1 MSEEVGRMSADREL
15 AELTESARREIA
27 DAPDQAALEAV
38 RVRYLGRKDGELTR
52 RVKSLGS
59 LPAAEKPAAGAALN
73 RAKTDVET
81 ALGERERA
89 LRERSLSSS
98 LSGEALDLTLPGR
111 PMRLG
116 RLHPISRT
124 IRDISRIFLS
134 MGFEAVEGPEIEWDY
149 YNFEALNIPAGHPAR
164 DKFNT
169 LWVAE
174 DSVAAASVAR
184 SASGGG
190 STRAEP
196 ARRVMGPMLFR
207 THTSPM
213 QIRTMEQ
220 RRPPVRVVVP
230 GRCYRF
236 EATDAT
242 HESVF
247 FQYEGLAI
255 DEKLSMADL
264 KGVLYSFA
272 RQIFG
277 GERKVRF
284 RPDYFPFTEPSAEIA
299 FDCFVCDGTGQVGGG
314 RCATCAGSGW
324 IEAAGCGMVHPDVL
338 RRVGYDPARYQGFAF
353 GGGVDRLAG
362 LLTGTPDIRLFYQND
377 LRYLESV

>member
-1 MSEEVGRMSADREL
+1 MDWRAKVKELREQAL
-15 AELTESARREIA
+15 PEI
-27 DAPDQAALEAV
+27 
-38 RVRYLGRKDGELTR
+38 
-52 RVKSLGS
+52 
-59 LPAAEKPAAGAALN
+59 
-73 RAKTDVET
+73 KTDVHLASLESRRVRWLGRSGLITQLLKSIVEAPAQERREFGT
-81 ALGERERA
+81 AANA
-89 LRERSLSSS
+89 LKDEV
-98 LSGEALDLTLPGR
+98 EAALDAQVAEVKAATTDLRVQAEKLDLTLPGR
-111 PMRLG
+111 PIRLG

-134 MGFEAVEGPEIEWDY
+134 MGFESVEGPEIEWDY

-169 LWVAE
+169 LWVAQE
-174 DSVAAASVAR
+174 SATALSVAR
-184 SASGGG
+184 TGTGGATSRG
-190 STRAEP
+190 EHAGHD
-196 ARRVMGPMLFR
+196 MGPMLFR

-220 RRPPVRVVVP
+220 RPPPVRVIVP

-255 DEKLSMADL
+255 DEKMSMADL

-272 RQIFG
+272 RQLFG

-299 FDCFVCDGTGQVGGG
+299 FDCFVCDGSGRTDGG

-324 IEAAGCGMVHPDVL
+324 IEAAGCGMVHPDAL
-338 RRVGYDPARYQGFAF
+338 RRVGYDPAKYQGFAF
-353 GGGVDRLAG
+353 GGGVERLAM
-362 LLTGTPDIRLFYQND
+362 LLTGTPDIRLFHQND

>member
-1 MSEEVGRMSADREL
+1 MTGTDDL
-15 AELTESARREIA
+15 AELVRRALREIA
-27 DAPDQAALEAV
+27 DAPDAAALDAV
-38 RVRYLGRKDGELTR
+38 RVRYLGRKDGEFTR
-52 RVKSLGS
+52 RLKSLATLS
-59 LPAAEKPAAGAALN
+59 ATEKPAAGAAINTAKAELEAALAERD
-73 RAKTDVET
+73 RAI
-81 ALGERERA
+81 RA
-89 LRERSLSSS
+89 RSLESSFA
-98 LSGEALDLTLPGR
+98 GDALDLTLPGR
-111 PMRLG
+111 PVRLG
-116 RLHPISRT
+116 RMHPISRT
-124 IRDISRIFLS
+124 IRDITRIFLS

-169 LWVAE
+169 LWVAQ
-174 DSVAAASVAR
+174 DSLVAGEVAR
-184 SASGGG
+184 SADGGG
-190 STRAEP
+190 STRVAP
-196 ARRVMGPMLFR
+196 SGRDLGPMLFR

-220 RRPPVRVVVP
+220 RKPPVRVVVP

-272 RQIFG
+272 RQLFG

-299 FDCFVCDGTGQVGGG
+299 FDCFVCDGAGVTNTG
-314 RCATCAGSGW
+314 RCATCAGAGW
-324 IEAAGCGMVHPDVL
+324 IEAAGCGMVHPDAL
-338 RRVGYDPARYQGFAF
+338 RRVGYDPAEHQGFAF
-353 GGGVDRLAG
+353 GGGVERLAM
-362 LLTGTPDIRLFYQND
+362 LLTGTPDIRLFHQND
-377 LRYLESV
+377 LRYLETV

>member
-1 MSEEVGRMSADREL
+1 MADELGEVAAR
-15 AELTESARREIA
+15 ARRDIA
-27 DAPDQAALEAV
+27 DAPNEAALEAV
-38 RVRYLGRKDGELTR
+38 RVRYLGRKEGELTAR
-52 RVKSLGS
+52 MKAVTA
-59 LPAAEKPAAGAALN
+59 LPAAERPAAGAALN
-73 RAKTDVET
+73 AAKAEIE
-81 ALGERERA
+81 ALLSDRERA
-89 LRERSLSSS
+89 LRGADLERSLAE
-98 LSGEALDLTLPGR
+98 GALDLTLPGR
-111 PMRLG
+111 PVRLG
-116 RLHPISRT
+116 RMHPISRT
-124 IRDISRIFLS
+124 IRDITRIFLG
-134 MGFEAVEGPEIEWDY
+134 MGFESVEGPEIEWDY

-169 LWVAE
+169 LWVADE
-174 DSVAAASVAR
+174 QQSAMTLARTATGSASAR
-184 SASGGG
+184 SD
-190 STRAEP
+190 STGRD
-196 ARRVMGPMLFR
+196 MGPMLFR

-220 RRPPVRVVVP
+220 RRPPVRVIVP

-255 DEKLSMADL
+255 DEKMSMADL

-272 RQIFG
+272 RQLFG

-299 FDCFVCDGTGQVGGG
+299 FDCFVCDGTGQSAGG
-314 RCATCAGSGW
+314 RCATCEGSGW
-324 IEAAGCGMVHPDVL
+324 IEAAGCGMVHPEAL
-338 RRVGYDPARYQGFAF
+338 RRVGYDPAKYQGFAF
-353 GGGVDRLAG
+353 GGGVERLAM
-362 LLTGTPDIRLFYQND
+362 LLTGTPDIRLFHQND

>member
-1 MSEEVGRMSADREL
+1 MTSAGEL
-15 AELTESARREIA
+15 ADLVARALREIA
-27 DAPDQAALEAV
+27 DATDAAALDTV
-38 RVRYLGRKDGELTR
+38 RVRYLGRRDGALTTL
-52 RVKSLGS
+52 VKGLAS
-59 LPAAEKPAAGAALN
+59 LPATEKPAAGAAIN
-73 RAKTDVET
+73 KAKTAIEA
-81 ALGERERA
+81 ALAERERA
-89 LRERSLSSS
+89 IRERSLASS
-98 LSGEALDLTLPGR
+98 LSDEALDLTLPGR
-111 PMRLG
+111 PVRLG
-116 RLHPISRT
+116 RMHPISRT

-169 LWVAE
+169 LWVDQA
-174 DSVAAASVAR
+174 SVGAASVAH
-184 SASGGG
+184 AVTGGG

-196 ARRVMGPMLFR
+196 SRRDMGPMLFR

-220 RRPPVRVVVP
+220 RKPPVRVVVP

-255 DEKLSMADL
+255 DEKLTMADL

-272 RQIFG
+272 RQLFG
-277 GERKVRF
+277 GDRKVRF

-299 FDCFVCDGTGQVGGG
+299 FDCFVCDGAGVTNTG
-314 RCATCAGSGW
+314 RCATCGGAGW
-324 IEAAGCGMVHPDVL
+324 IEAAGCGMVHPDAL
-338 RRVGYDPARYQGFAF
+338 RRVGYDPAEHQGFAF
-353 GGGVDRLAG
+353 GGGVERLAM
-362 LLTGTPDIRLFYQND
+362 LLTGTPDIRLFHQND

>member
-1 MSEEVGRMSADREL
+1 MTSGGDPADL
-15 AELTESARREIA
+15 VARALREIA
-27 DAPDQAALEAV
+27 AAADPAALDAV
-38 RVRYLGRKDGELTR
+38 RVRYVGRKDGMLTTL
-52 RVKSLGS
+52 VKGLAS
-59 LPAAEKPAAGAALN
+59 LPAAEKPAAGAAIN
-73 RAKTDVET
+73 KAKAGIEA
-81 ALGERERA
+81 ALAEREGA
-89 LRERSLSSS
+89 LRDVSLAAS
-98 LSGEALDLTLPGR
+98 LAGEALDLTLPGR
-111 PMRLG
+111 PVRLG
-116 RLHPISRT
+116 RMHPISRT

-169 LWVAE
+169 LWVDQA
-174 DSVAAASVAR
+174 SLVAGSMAR
-184 SASGGG
+184 SVTGGG

-196 ARRVMGPMLFR
+196 TGREMGPMLLR

-213 QIRTMEQ
+213 QVRTMEH
-220 RRPPVRVVVP
+220 RRPPIRIVVP

-242 HESVF
+242 HESIF

-255 DEKLSMADL
+255 DEKLTMADL

-299 FDCFVCDGTGQVGGG
+299 FDCFVCDGTGTTDGA
-314 RCATCAGSGW
+314 RCATCWGTGW
-324 IEAAGCGMVHPDVL
+324 IEAAGCGMVHPEVL
-338 RRVGYDPARYQGFAF
+338 RRVGYDPLKYQGFAF

-362 LLTGTPDIRLFYQND
+362 LLTNTPDIRLLYQND

>member
-1 MSEEVGRMSADREL
+1 MAGEDLKDLADR
-15 AELTESARREIA
+15 AAADIA
-27 DAPDQAALEAV
+27 AAADEAALEGA
-38 RVRYLGRKDGELTR
+38 RVRYLGRKEGALTEATKR
-52 RVKSLGS
+52 IAA
-59 LPAAEKPAAGAALN
+59 LPPNEKPAYGAALN
-73 RAKTDVET
+73 DAKRRVGA
-81 ALGERERA
+81 ALDQRGAALRESALARDLGGERE
-89 LRERSLSSS
+89 
-98 LSGEALDLTLPGR
+98 DMTLPPR
-111 PMRLG
+111 RVRVG
-116 RLHPISRT
+116 RLHPITQT
-124 IRDISRIFLS
+124 IREVSRIFGT
-134 MGFEAVEGPEIEWDY
+134 MGFESVEGPEIEWDY
-149 YNFEALNIPAGHPAR
+149 YNFEALNIPPGHPAR
-164 DKFNT
+164 DKFST
-169 LWVAE
+169 LWVAQE
-174 DSVAAASVAR
+174 SATALSLARTGTDGAAAR
-184 SASGGG
+184 PDGG
-190 STRAEP
+190 
-196 ARRVMGPMLFR
+196 RRDMGPMLFR

-220 RRPPVRVVVP
+220 RRPPVRVIVP

-299 FDCFVCDGTGQVGGG
+299 FSCMICEGRDPECHTCGGD
-314 RCATCAGSGW
+314 GW

-338 RRVGYDPARYQGFAF
+338 RRVGYDPSRYQGFAW
-353 GGGVDRLAG
+353 GGGIERLAMVMS
-362 LLTGTPDIRLFYQND
+362 GTPDIRLFAQND
-377 LRYLESV
+377 LRFLESF

>member
-1 MSEEVGRMSADREL
+1 MAGEL
-15 AELTESARREIA
+15 SELTERAAREITGAA
-27 DAPDQAALEAV
+27 DEAALEEL
-38 RVRYLGRKDGELTR
+38 RVRYLGRKDGELTTR
-52 RVKSLGS
+52 MKAVSG
-59 LPAAEKPAAGAALN
+59 LPAADRPAAGAALN
-73 RAKTDVET
+73 AAKAAIEN
-81 ALGERERA
+81 AIAERERV
-89 LRERSLSSS
+89 LRAASLDRT
-98 LSGEALDLTLPGR
+98 LSRGALDLTLPGR
-111 PMRLG
+111 PVRLG

-124 IRDISRIFLS
+124 IRDISRIFLG
-134 MGFEAVEGPEIEWDY
+134 MGFESVEGPEIEWDY

-169 LWVAE
+169 LWVAQ
-174 DSVAAASVAR
+174 DSAVAR
-184 SASGGG
+184 SLARTATGG
-190 STRAEP
+190 AA
-196 ARRVMGPMLFR
+196 ARGGAAAGRDMGPMLFR

-220 RRPPVRVVVP
+220 RRPPIRIIVP

-255 DEKLSMADL
+255 DEKMSMADL

-299 FDCFVCDGTGQVGGG
+299 FDCFVCDGTGVVGGG
-314 RCATCAGSGW
+314 RCATCVGSGW

>member
-1 MSEEVGRMSADREL
+1 MDWRTRVNQMREQAL
-15 AELTESARREIA
+15 AEIKQNRHQATLESARVRWLGRNGQITLLLKSIVE
-27 DAPDQAALEAV
+27 APANERRDFGTAANALKTEVEAALDAQVAEVRASTLDLRMASEA
-38 RVRYLGRKDGELTR
+38 E
-52 RVKSLGS
+52 
-59 LPAAEKPAAGAALN
+59 
-73 RAKTDVET
+73 
-81 ALGERERA
+81 
-89 LRERSLSSS
+89 
-98 LSGEALDLTLPGR
+98 DLTLPGR
-111 PMRLG
+111 PVRLG

-124 IRDISRIFLS
+124 IRDVSRIFLG
-134 MGFEAVEGPEIEWDY
+134 MGFESVEGPEIEWDY

-169 LWVAE
+169 LWVAQ
-174 DSVAAASVAR
+174 DASAAVSLAR
-184 SASGGG
+184 TGTGG
-190 STRAEP
+190 STARGDRP
-196 ARRVMGPMLFR
+196 ARDMGPMLFR

-220 RRPPVRVVVP
+220 RKPPVRVIVP

-272 RQIFG
+272 RQLFG

-299 FDCFVCDGTGQVGGG
+299 FDCFSCEGSGVTDVG

-324 IEAAGCGMVHPDVL
+324 IEAAGCGMVHPDAL
-338 RRVGYDPARYQGFAF
+338 RRVGYDPVKYQGFAF
-353 GGGVDRLAG
+353 GGGVERLAM
-362 LLTGTPDIRLFYQND
+362 LLTGTTDIRLFAQND

>member
-1 MSEEVGRMSADREL
+1 MAGEL
-15 AELTESARREIA
+15 SELTERAAREISSAA
-27 DAPDQAALEAV
+27 DEAALDGL
-38 RVRYLGRKDGELTR
+38 RVRYLGRKDGEVTTR
-52 RVKSLGS
+52 MKAVSR
-59 LPAAEKPAAGAALN
+59 LPVAERPAAGAALN
-73 RAKTDVET
+73 AAKAAIE
-81 ALGERERA
+81 AAIAERERV
-89 LRERSLSSS
+89 LRAASLDRT
-98 LSGEALDLTLPGR
+98 LSQGALDLTLPGR
-111 PMRLG
+111 PVRLG

-124 IRDISRIFLS
+124 IRDISRIFLG
-134 MGFEAVEGPEIEWDY
+134 MGFESVEGPEIEWDY

-174 DSVAAASVAR
+174 ESAVALSRARTAA
-184 SASGGG
+184 GG
-190 STRAEP
+190 SSSRAGS
-196 ARRVMGPMLFR
+196 AGRDMGPMLLR

-213 QIRTMEQ
+213 QVRTMEQ
-220 RRPPVRVVVP
+220 RRPPIRIIVP

-299 FDCFVCDGTGQVGGG
+299 FDCFVCDGTGLAGGA
-314 RCATCAGSGW
+314 RCATCSGSGW

-338 RRVGYDPARYQGFAF
+338 RRVGYDPSKYQGFAF